1 MMVFQR
7 HCSELRFRD
16 FELRCSEC
24 EFQTRCRGL
33 QSRDRKGAE
42 RKSLVVRISR
52 FVVIAVSLLY
62 FLTAHLAFSSE
73 PNLMESVGSS
83 SKAPARIVTISPNT
97 AEIICEL
104 GACSSIVGVDK
115 FCVFPKE
122 LDPRPKVG
130 GLFDPDLERIVSLK
144 PDLVVV
150 RGRCE
155 SLENLC
161 REMSIAFYPDKTE
174 RLADIE
180 RTILELGQLLDRKS
194 DAERVAERFR
204 AKVEA
209 LRKLTPPSPRPR
221 VLVTVSRRPDE
232 LSNILTSGKGTF
244 LDELVSLAGG
254 ENVFGDVEAP
264 WPQISPEAIL
274 TRRPDVILELMPEVK
289 LTDDV
294 RQQMLN
300 QWRTLGL
307 VEPVEKSRVF
317 FHTEENVLIPSPRI
331 LAVVETMRGE
341 MFPVGQ
347 SP

>member
-1 MMVFQR
+1 MMAFQR
-7 HCSELRFRD
+7 RDCELLNRD
-16 FELRCSEC
+16 F
-24 EFQTRCRGL
+24 GL
-33 QSRDRKGAE
+33 QSRDRLPFTWRGDVKGEGAE
-42 RKSLVVRISR
+42 RMSLSLHRGR
-52 FVVIAVSLLY
+52 LVVIAVAAFY
-62 FLTAHLAFSSE
+62 FLTSHLALSSE
-73 PNLMESVGSS
+73 PNPAESGGSPP
-83 SKAPARIVTISPNT
+83 KAPARIVTISPNA

-115 FCVFPKE
+115 FCVFPKD
-122 LDPRPKVG
+122 LDSRPKVG

-144 PDLVVV
+144 PDLVIV

-161 REMSIAFYPDKTE
+161 RELHIAFYPDKAE

-180 RTILELGQLLDRKS
+180 RTILELGQLLDRKP

-204 AKVEA
+204 AKMDA
-209 LRKLTPPSPRPR
+209 LRKSTPPSPRPR

-254 ENVFGDVEAP
+254 ENVFGDLEAP

-294 RQQMLN
+294 RRQMLD

-307 VEPVEKSRVF
+307 VEPVEKNRVY